1 MTERQVALYARVSSD
16 QQAEAN
22 TIDSQVAEIH
32 ARIAADGVD
41 LRHVLAFIDAG
52 YSGSSLV
59 RPALERLRDVAA
71 VGGLDRL
78 YVHCPDRL
86 ARHYAYQVLLL
97 EELTQRGVEVIF
109 LNRPLGHTPE
119 DQLLL
124 QVQGVIAEYERAKFL
139 ERSRRGKRHA
149 AQAGRVGVLC
159 HAPYGYRYVPKQEG
173 DGDARFDI
181 IGDEARVVQQVFA
194 WVGHDR
200 CTINAVCRRLHQ
212 AGVRTRT
219 GKAHWDHKTIWDMLK
234 NPAYKGEAAFGKTR
248 WTPVGPR
255 LHAPRGRPAQS
266 RRGYSGKEVPTDEWI
281 TIPVPALIEAALFE
295 AVQAQL
301 GENRRRARVPEK
313 GSRYLLQGLLVCHQ
327 CGYAYCGRTNDAR
340 NAYYRCAGAMNIPRH
355 GFERVCWNKAV
366 RMDQTDAA
374 VWHEVCRLL
383 AQPERLE
390 QAYRQRL
397 HPQQQAEPYQGLES
411 QMGKLRRGIA
421 RLIDSYAD
429 GLIDKQ
435 EFEPR
440 VTQIRARLQHLEAQ
454 VQHLKA
460 EGEMEDELR
469 LIVGRL
475 ETFAA
480 TVHNGLQQA
489 DFHTRREI
497 IRSLVKRVEV
507 DQQHLRVVFRVSPPF
522 LPPSSD
528 NAPNNWQDSGRRVH
542 TGAFHGDVGTAR
554 LLEPVGQRSQ
564 VGGHRP
570 EGPDLFDGLQPL
582 GTGDQARD
590 HGLFVHVEST
600 AMGIYHVHH
609 APPCVMAPHGM
620 LASCS
625 ISPACFRRAERQT
638 VVPPSIQVLLLAGLR
653 HENLPTFCV
662 RWSGDQHSPFHSR
675 WRGGPHDIL
684 LPNCPE

>member
-1 MTERQVALYARVSSD
+1 MIERQVALYARVSSE

-22 TIDSQVAEIH
+22 TIDSQVAVLRE
-32 ARIAADGVD
+32 RIAADGVD
-41 LRHVLAFIDAG
+41 LQSVCEFIDAG

-71 VGGLDRL
+71 AGGLDRL

-97 EELTQRGVEVIF
+97 DELTQRAVEVIF

-124 QVQGVIAEYERAKFL
+124 HVQGVIAEYERAKFL

-173 DGDARFDI
+173 GGDARFDI
-181 IGDEARVVQQVFA
+181 VWDEARVVQQVFA
-194 WVGHDR
+194 WVGRER

-212 AGVRTRT
+212 ADVRTRT
-219 GKAHWDHKTIWDMLK
+219 GKAHWDHKTIWDMLH

-255 LHAPRGRPAQS
+255 LRAPRGRPAHS
-266 RRGYSGKEVPTDEWI
+266 RRGYSGKAVPPDEWI
-281 TIPVPALIEAALFE
+281 TIPVPALVEAALFD

-301 GENRRRARVPEK
+301 DENRRRARIPEK
-313 GSRYLLQGLLVCHQ
+313 GSRYVLQGLLVCRQ

-355 GFERVCWNKAV
+355 GFERICGNKPL
-366 RMDQTDAA
+366 RMEQTDAA
-374 VWHEVCRLL
+374 VWHEVCQLL
-383 AQPERLE
+383 AQPTRLE

-397 HPQQQAEPYQGLES
+397 HPQQQADAHQGLET
-411 QMGKLRRGIA
+411 QIGKLRRGMA
-421 RLIDSYAD
+421 RLIDSYAE

-440 VTQIRARLQHLEAQ
+440 VTQMRARLQHLEAQ
-454 VQHLKA
+454 VAHLKA
-460 EGEMEDELR
+460 EGEMEEELR
-469 LIVGRL
+469 LVVGRL

-480 TVHNGLQQA
+480 KVHDGLQQA

-507 DQQHLRVVFRVSPPF
+507 DQQHIQVVFRVSPTSV
-522 LPPSSD
+522 LPSSD
-528 NAPNNWQDSGRRVH
+528 NTPNYWQDSGKRVH
-542 TGAFHGDVGTAR
+542 ARAFHRDDGAV
-554 LLEPVGQRSQ
+554 LFHEPVGESQ
-564 VGGHRP
+564 ERRIGGRKLTPCFAHVPGGIHAAQTRGERVFVDVDTTTDGMFHLHRCP
-570 EGPDLFDGLQPL
+570 LLRFGRPTTHRDSGAPATRVLCLRMIDHLDWLGCRTPDRPI
-582 GTGDQARD
+582 
-590 HGLFVHVEST
+590 E
-600 AMGIYHVHH
+600 
-609 APPCVMAPHGM
+609 
-620 LASCS
+620 
-625 ISPACFRRAERQT
+625 
-638 VVPPSIQVLLLAGLR
+638 
-653 HENLPTFCV
+653 
-662 RWSGDQHSPFHSR
+662 
-675 WRGGPHDIL
+675 
-684 LPNCPE
+684 

>member
-1 MTERQVALYARVSSD
+1 MTEQQVALYARVSSE
-16 QQAEAN
+16 QQADAN
-22 TIDSQVAEIH
+22 TIDSQVAALRAQIT
-32 ARIAADGVD
+32 ADGFD
-41 LRHVLAFIDAG
+41 LRSVLEFVDAG

-71 VGGLDRL
+71 AGGLDRL

-97 EELTQRGVEVIF
+97 EELTQRGVEVLF

-149 AQAGRVGVLC
+149 AQEGRVGILC
-159 HAPYGYRYVPKQEG
+159 HAPYGYRYINKQEG
-173 DGDARFDI
+173 GGEARFDI
-181 IGDEARVVQQVFA
+181 VGDEARVVQQVFA
-194 WVGHDR
+194 WVAQER

-212 AGVRTRT
+212 AGVPTRT

-248 WTPVGPR
+248 WTPVSPR
-255 LHAPRGRPAQS
+255 LHAPRGRPTHS
-266 RRGYSGKEVPTDEWI
+266 RRGYSGKEVPKDEWI
-281 TIPVPALIEAALFE
+281 MIPVPPLVEVALFE

-301 GENRRRARVPEK
+301 DENRRRARISEK
-313 GSRYLLQGLLVCHQ
+313 GSRYVLQGLLVCGQ

-355 GFERVCWNKAV
+355 GFERVCWSKPL

-383 AQPERLE
+383 AHPERLE

-397 HPQQQAEPYQGLES
+397 HPDQPSEASHGLET
-411 QMGKLRRGIA
+411 QMSKLRRGLA

-440 VTQIRARLQHLEAQ
+440 VMQMRARLQHLEAQ
-454 VQHLKA
+454 MQHLKA
-460 EGEMEDELR
+460 EGEMEEELR
-469 LIVGRL
+469 LIMGRL

-480 TVHNGLQQA
+480 QVHNGLQQA

-497 IRSLVKRVEV
+497 MRSLVKRVEV
-507 DQQHLRVVFRVSPPF
+507 DHQHIRVVFRVSP
-522 LPPSSD
+522 LSVLPSSD
-528 NAPNNWQDSGRRVH
+528 SVLHPWQDSGRRV
-542 TGAFHGDVGTAR
+542 
-554 LLEPVGQRSQ
+554 LE
-564 VGGHRP
+564 
-570 EGPDLFDGLQPL
+570 
-582 GTGDQARD
+582 
-590 HGLFVHVEST
+590 
-600 AMGIYHVHH
+600 
-609 APPCVMAPHGM
+609 
-620 LASCS
+620 
-625 ISPACFRRAERQT
+625 
-638 VVPPSIQVLLLAGLR
+638 AGLPR
-653 HENLPTFCV
+653 A
-662 RWSGDQHSPFHSR
+662 
-675 WRGGPHDIL
+675 GGEP
-684 LPNCPE
+684 